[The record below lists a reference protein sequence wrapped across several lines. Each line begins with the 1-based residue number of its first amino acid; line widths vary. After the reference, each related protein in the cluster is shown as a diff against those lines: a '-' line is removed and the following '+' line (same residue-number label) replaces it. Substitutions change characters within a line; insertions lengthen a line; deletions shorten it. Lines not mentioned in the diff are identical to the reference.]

1 MSGAEAAR
9 PAAEQQEGTPSG
21 TAAGAGDAGD
31 AGRAIRRTSRRLG
44 DTVLAV
50 AVLAPSFVVFAAF
63 FFYPLYRLV
72 HLAIYRQNNFGTR
85 EVYTG
90 PSQLWSTLTGEE
102 FSSGL
107 RTTLAYVA
115 LTVPLG
121 IVAGT
126 LLAVAAHRRLRGIRL
141 FQTIFSSTVAS
152 SAAVSAVVFFVLVN
166 PEAGYFR
173 HVTFFSLSDPS
184 TALRGVALSSV
195 WQNLGLTF
203 VIVLAGLQ
211 AVPDEIMEA
220 AALDGFGPFRRFFRI
235 TVPLISPTLL
245 FLVVVL
251 VVFAFQA
258 YAQMDILTRGGPVAS
273 TESLVFKIVEHRSGP
288 AAMTGAGLS
297 LGLFGVTLLVTLG
310 QFLLLERRVHYGR

>member
-1 MSGAEAAR
+1 MSIV
-9 PAAEQQEGTPSG
+9 P
-21 TAAGAGDAGD
+21 AGDALDVGGDTPAPAAPSEAIRGVGRRFGD
-31 AGRAIRRTSRRLG
+31 AAT
-44 DTVLAV
+44 AV
-50 AVLAPSFVVFAAF
+50 AVLIPSLLVFGAF

-72 HLAIYRQNNFGTR
+72 MMALSRQDNFGRR
-85 EVYTG
+85 EIYVG
-90 PSQLWSTLTGEE
+90 PAQLWTTLGGSE
-102 FSSGL
+102 FRDGL
-107 RTTLAYVA
+107 RITVTFVL

-121 IVAGT
+121 IILGT

-152 SAAVSAVVFFVLVN
+152 SAAVASVVFFVLIN
-166 PEAGYFR
+166 PETGYFR
-173 HVTFFSLSDPS
+173 NVGFFSLSDPS
-184 TALRGVALSSV
+184 TALRGLALTAV

-220 AALDGFGPFRRFFRI
+220 AALDGFGPLRRFFRV

-251 VVFAFQA
+251 VIFGFQA
-258 YAQMDILTRGGPVAS
+258 YAQMDILTRGGPINS
-273 TESLVFKIVEHRSGP
+273 TESLVFKIVKNRTGP
-288 AAMTGAGLS
+288 AASTGAGLS